1 MPSLHTPPHCDDC
14 NYTLQKGEYM
24 LSRDKFN
31 PQVTNAIC
39 PKCDKNLV

>member
-1 MPSLHTPPHCDDC
+1 MGSFHTQPYCDDC

-31 PQVTNAIC
+31 QQVQNAVC
-39 PKCDKNLV
+39 PKCDKKLI